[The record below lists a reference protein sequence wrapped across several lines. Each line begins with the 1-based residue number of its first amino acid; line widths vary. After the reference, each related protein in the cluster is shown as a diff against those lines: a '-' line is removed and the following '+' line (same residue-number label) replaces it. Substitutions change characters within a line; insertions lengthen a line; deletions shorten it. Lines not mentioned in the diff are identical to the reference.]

1 MSDTSKFVNISIGF
15 KSSLNYEFV
24 SSNSYSSAQIFA
36 YLPNVLSYPFTD
48 SSGNLKR
55 DEIYRLF
62 GRDISDS
69 DMELFNS
76 VTVLG
81 LVPYTVASKSYAV
94 TLADVVFPKKYVD
107 KLSSLLTD
115 TSSKLYTNPSKIAEQ
130 LASQIDPTIPLNILI
145 NIATGLTESS
155 SSSSS
160 SSDGLGTL
168 GGSISN
174 SYSKKSY
181 SSFLKDKKTRVAFF
195 VCLAVGCTLYIIMM
209 VLVCKKFLSY
219 MKKKYPSRVIQVPVE
234 GSFIVDPFEEFNYRS
249 SMMSNAAKEGNLY
262 SDMLFK
268 RGSMFESKP
277 EGKSEKNTSATES
290 SVSSASISSYTTP
303 ETVSIK
309 KAKLASEKSRLSKLY
324 VYDENNNDIYADQIS
339 MTPSVKI
346 DRWMDFNASEVM
358 NIANLV
364 DNSNRTQN
372 HQNKASNM
380 LNSDS
385 SNSFTGSMSSNKQL
399 LAQYLGRKQPP
410 LPPPNWKEIMGT
422 MNSSLQNNKG
432 STFNSSEMNSS
443 DGQKKTFDETD
454 TFGWNRKEE

>member
-1 MSDTSKFVNISIGF
+1 M
-15 KSSLNYEFV
+15 NYEFV

-36 YLPNVLSYPFTD
+36 YLPTVLEYPFTD
-48 SSGNLKR
+48 SSGNVKR
-55 DEIYRLF
+55 EEIYRLF
-62 GRDISDS
+62 GRDVSDS

-76 VTVLG
+76 VSVLG
-81 LVPYTVASKSYAV
+81 LVPYTDSSKSYVV

-107 KLSSLLTD
+107 QLSSLLQD
-115 TSSKLYTNPSKIAEQ
+115 TTSRLYSNPSKIAEQ

-160 SSDGLGTL
+160 SSSNGLGTL
-168 GGSISN
+168 GGSTTS
-174 SYSKKSY
+174 SYLKKSY

-195 VCLAVGCTLYIIMM
+195 VCLALGCALYIVIM
-209 VLVCKKFLSY
+209 VLICKKFLSY
-219 MKKKYPSRVIQVPVE
+219 MKKKYPARVIEVPVE
-234 GSFIVDPFEEFNYRS
+234 GSFIVDPFEEFSYRS
-249 SMMSNAAKEGNLY
+249 SMMSNAAKEGKMY

-268 RGSMFESKP
+268 RGSMIQSKSDV
-277 EGKSEKNTSATES
+277 KSEANEKAAS
-290 SVSSASISSYTTP
+290 SVSSASISSFTDP

-324 VYDENNNDIYADQIS
+324 VYEENTDDIYADQIS

-346 DRWMDFNASEVM
+346 DRWMDFNASEVL

-364 DNSNRTQN
+364 DNTQSHRYAKHATN
-372 HQNKASNM
+372 T

-385 SNSFTGSMSSNKQL
+385 SNSYTGSSSSNRQL

-432 STFNSSEMNSS
+432 STLNMSEMNSS
-443 DGQKKTFDETD
+443 DAAKRTFDETD